1 MVLGDI
7 LLPLHSWR
15 LRFNLLRC
23 CATRGAW
30 TWKLGIAW
38 HTVGC
43 LHLAIPSIGAFNP
56 PAQTSSPVT
65 PGDSRSAL
73 FTVPHFY
80 GPRDAQ
86 PAACPAAMALP
97 RPGCGPC
104 GQPHQRRRLLGLTA
118 CIVVLL
124 LAAPWLRMV
133 GAAAYAVAWWSL
145 APQVQW
151 ARPGSAA
158 APAPA
163 AAPVPKLMH
172 QTWQTKQ
179 VPAKWAAAR
188 QSCLDLHPD
197 FEHRLWTDEEG
208 LAFIKVRAG
217 LAAARRSRQA
227 PGRRLQP
234 GRPIGRLWSHKRAPG
249 GAVATQRAAADAC
262 PDAST
267 LCSSTGQ
274 TRSAPPCLR
283 PVPQKHYPWFLPTYV
298 AYPYSIQRVDVLRY
312 FLLHH
317 YGGIYIDLD
326 SEWHFEAGA
335 AGSWRERAVPAGVF
349 PCCTV
354 LFATRC
360 CTGMPHVCCCTPAY
374 LHCLAHPPRRSQWAA
389 TSGWTSCCSTTSRR
403 R

>member
-1 MVLGDI
+1 
-7 LLPLHSWR
+7 
-15 LRFNLLRC
+15 
-23 CATRGAW
+23 
-30 TWKLGIAW
+30 
-38 HTVGC
+38 
-43 LHLAIPSIGAFNP
+43 
-56 PAQTSSPVT
+56 
-65 PGDSRSAL
+65 
-73 FTVPHFY
+73 
-80 GPRDAQ
+80 
-86 PAACPAAMALP
+86 MALP

-354 LFATRC
+354 LFAPAAAPACRMFAAAPLLT
-360 CTGMPHVCCCTPAY
+360 CTAWPTCPAARSGLQQAAGLHVAAQLHGAADAPGGHFQRRHGGGARRRVPGAHCEAPGLLEPLALHQVHPGARGQGCCC
-374 LHCLAHPPRRSQWAA
+374 
-389 TSGWTSCCSTTSRR
+389 CCSLLTAGWW
-403 R
+403 